1 MHVCIGI
8 GGVMNMVRD
17 GYPTQKGVHDTATEL
32 EKIRHIKVGVEAET
46 DNDSHLTP
54 EMLFYNA
61 VDAIRGTLE
70 ELDIEIDSDEMCEP
84 EENTYASGIEHVSAS
99 SCLGRVGNH
108 HAHADGHYGIISGK
122 LYATAELKLYNRKDL
137 GYVELEIRAS
147 EALGDVGR
155 K

>member
-17 GYPTQKGVHDTATEL
+17 GSEL
-32 EKIRHIKVGVEAET
+32 EKIRHIKVEVEAET

-54 EMLFYNA
+54 EMLFDNA
-61 VDAIRGTLE
+61 VDAVRGTLE
-70 ELDIEIDSDEMCEP
+70 ELDIEIDFDEMCEP
-84 EENTYASGIEHVSAS
+84 ASGIDLRHSAIS
-99 SCLGRVGNH
+99 SCLGRVGNS

-122 LYATAELKLYNRKDL
+122 MYATAELKLYNRKDL